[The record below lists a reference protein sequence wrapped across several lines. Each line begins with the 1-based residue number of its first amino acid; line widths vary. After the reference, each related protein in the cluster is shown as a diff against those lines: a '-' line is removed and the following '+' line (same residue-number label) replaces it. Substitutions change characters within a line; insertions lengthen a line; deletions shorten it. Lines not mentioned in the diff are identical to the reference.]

1 MKIITLGALVV
12 ILIAINFLFR
22 RGIDHIKK
30 RNIILDY
37 TKRYLPV
44 MELIGWSIFT
54 IWLIDILFSS
64 TTFDHYLKIGILVL
78 VLALAGWFLLRDFIA
93 GVQVKSR
100 FNLVKGQK
108 LFYHQINGEIK
119 KLGLLA
125 MSIKEDKGSD
135 LIIPYAKIDQKEIRL
150 NFREEGESEASFTI
164 ELNNKLN
171 EEETVEKLF
180 MIINNSAWAS
190 YKSKPE
196 VQVIGETKNTKQY
209 EITFKPNVT
218 DGAKKLKTLIMKA
231 MTK

>member
-78 VLALAGWFLLRDFIA
+78 VFI
-93 GVQVKSR
+93 
-100 FNLVKGQK
+100 
-108 LFYHQINGEIK
+108 EIF
-119 KLGLLA
+119 
-125 MSIKEDKGSD
+125 SIS
-135 LIIPYAKIDQKEIRL
+135 
-150 NFREEGESEASFTI
+150 
-164 ELNNKLN
+164 
-171 EEETVEKLF
+171 
-180 MIINNSAWAS
+180 
-190 YKSKPE
+190 
-196 VQVIGETKNTKQY
+196 NTS
-209 EITFKPNVT
+209 
-218 DGAKKLKTLIMKA
+218 
-231 MTK
+231 